1 MNKAMFRIIFTL
13 VWAAPV
19 VVLALWTYV
28 FRNLREMEERQ
39 SDETDNE

>member
-19 VVLALWTYV
+19 IVLAVWIYV
-28 FRNLREMEERQ
+28 FRSLRKFEERQ
-39 SDETDNE
+39 SDEPDNE